1 MPNQFEYLFSPIQ
14 IRSKTVKNRIVS
26 TAHVTVFTENG
37 MPAERERRY
46 YVEKAKGGAGLLICF
61 GSSSIH
67 PTSPA
72 LDWKVVEMY
81 DDRVIPYLQRFADSM
96 HEYGAVV
103 FAQITHRG
111 RRGHSNLSWQRLVG
125 PSPVKEPNHREVPG
139 VLRREDIEM
148 VVQAFADAAVR
159 VKKGGFDGVELSAA
173 HCHLIDQF
181 WGPNCNFRNDEFGG
195 DLEGRMRF
203 GFMVIERVR
212 EAVGDDFVVGIRITG
227 DDFVEGGLNN
237 QIMCEIAQRIS
248 AHGMIDYFNV
258 IGGSGETLPAEAAC
272 VPSMNFPLACF
283 SYLSGNI
290 REVVNQPVIAVGR
303 INDPVVAE
311 RVLAEG
317 QGDLVAMTRALIA
330 DPYLPMKAREGR
342 LDDIRQC
349 MGYNEGCIDRQY
361 MGIPI
366 GCVQNPVIGYE
377 AEWADLPKAAAI
389 KRVVVVG
396 GGPAGMEAARV
407 ARLRGHD
414 VVLFEKSDR
423 LGGQLKIAKLAPKRT
438 DYDGVGRWL
447 EIQIRK
453 LGVDIRLGAEA
464 TVQMVLNENPD
475 AVLVATG
482 AVPLVPPI
490 PGLSECQ
497 YAVSAWDV
505 LLGKIPPGNRVL
517 VIDDQGGQESTAA
530 AEFLLDQKRVVEI
543 ITPHYSVGEDI
554 GPTNKP
560 PVYAR
565 LYAKGCKMQATWELR
580 AIENGTIRLRN
591 YYGGNEIERTDVDVL
606 VYSFGG
612 RSVDELALA
621 LEGQVTEFYNV
632 GDSYAPRSLHHAIV
646 EAHKYARQI

>member
-1 MPNQFEYLFSPIQ
+1 MATRFEYLFSPIQ
-14 IRSKTVKNRIVS
+14 IRGKMVKNRIVS
-26 TAHVTVFTENG
+26 TAHVTVFAENG

-46 YVEKAKGGAGLLICF
+46 YVEKAKGGAGMLICF
-61 GSSSIH
+61 GSSSVH

-72 LDWKVVEMY
+72 LDWRVVEMY

-103 FAQITHRG
+103 LAQITHRG
-111 RRGHSNLSWQRLVG
+111 RRGHSNLSWQRLLA

-139 VLRREDIEM
+139 VLRREDIEII
-148 VVQAFADAAVR
+148 VQAFADAAVR

-181 WGPNCNFRNDEFGG
+181 WGPNANFRDDEFGG

-212 EAVGDDFVVGIRITG
+212 QAVGEDFIVGIRITG

-237 QIMCEIAQRIS
+237 PAMCEIARRIS
-248 AHGMIDYFNV
+248 EHGMIDYFNV
-258 IGGSGETLPAEAAC
+258 IGGSGETMPAEAAC

-283 SYLSGNI
+283 SYLSGAI
-290 REVVNQPVIAVGR
+290 RESVNQPVIAVGR

-330 DPYLPMKAREGR
+330 DPYLPLKAREGR

-361 MGIPI
+361 RGIPI

-377 AEWADLPKAAAI
+377 AEWAELPKAPTV
-389 KRVVVVG
+389 KCVLVVG

-407 ARLRGHD
+407 LRLRGHH
-414 VVLFEKSDR
+414 VILFEKSPQ
-423 LGGQLKIAKLAPKRT
+423 LGGQLNIAKLAPKRT

-447 EIQIRK
+447 EIQVRK
-453 LGVDIRLGAEA
+453 LGVEIRLGVEA
-464 TVQMVLNENPD
+464 TAETVLREKPD
-475 AVLVATG
+475 AVFVATG

-490 PGLSECQ
+490 RGLAECP

-505 LLGKIPPGNRVL
+505 LLGKAPPGQRVM
-517 VIDDQGGQESTAA
+517 VIDDQGGQESTGA
-530 AEFLLDQKRVVEI
+530 AEFLLDQKRQVEI
-543 ITPHYSVGEDI
+543 VTPHYSVGEDI

-565 LYAKGCKMQATWELR
+565 LFAKGAKMQATWELR
-580 AIENGTIRLRN
+580 GIKDGTVCLRN
-591 YYGGNEIERTDVDVL
+591 YYGGNEIERNDVDVL
-606 VYSFGG
+606 VYSYGG
-612 RSVDELALA
+612 HPVDHLALA
-621 LEGQVTEFYNV
+621 LEGKVAELYNV
-632 GDSYAPRSLHHAIV
+632 GDSYAPRSLHHAVV
-646 EAHKYARQI
+646 EAHKYARQV